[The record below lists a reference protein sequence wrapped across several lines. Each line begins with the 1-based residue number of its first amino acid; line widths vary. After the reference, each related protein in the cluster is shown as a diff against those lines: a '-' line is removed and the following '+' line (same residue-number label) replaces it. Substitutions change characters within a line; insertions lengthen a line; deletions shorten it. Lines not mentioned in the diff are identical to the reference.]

1 MANVVVADV
10 MTRNVETVK
19 PDTNLLECARKIVK
33 KKISGLPIV
42 NKKKLVGFIS
52 EKDILWALVKK
63 SKEDLS
69 KINAID
75 VSPKKIAT
83 TRPMSSIEETINKIK
98 KFKFNKLP
106 VIHEN
111 ELVGIITTKDILNFH
126 PELYP
131 ELKELSQIKE
141 DSKKLKKIKTKEIVK
156 KGICEKCSD
165 EGILREINGMLICEK
180 CRSLM

>member
-1 MANVVVADV
+1 MDNIVVADV
-10 MTRNVETVK
+10 MTRNVESVK
-19 PDTNLLECARKIVK
+19 PDTNLLECAKKIVK

-42 NKKKLVGFIS
+42 SKKKLVGFIS

-69 KINAID
+69 KIKAID

-83 TRPMSSIEETINKIK
+83 TRPMSTIEEVVSKIK

-106 VIHEN
+106 VIHER

-131 ELKELSQIKE
+131 ELKELSEIKE
-141 DSKKLKKIKTKEIVK
+141 DTKKLKKIKTKEPIK
-156 KGICEKCSD
+156 KGICEKCND
-165 EGILREINGMLICEK
+165 EGLLRGIDGMLVCDK